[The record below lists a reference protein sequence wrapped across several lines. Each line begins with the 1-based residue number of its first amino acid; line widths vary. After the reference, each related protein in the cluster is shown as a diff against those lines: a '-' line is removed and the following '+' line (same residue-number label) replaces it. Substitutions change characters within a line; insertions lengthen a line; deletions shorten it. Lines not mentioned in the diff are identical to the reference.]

1 VRRIPVRA
9 EFGVQVAA
17 LVAQHPPQ
25 LGRQG
30 QPKGGR
36 EPLADLLG
44 AELTPGSLGAA
55 LRTLGTLEQAD
66 AGMALLDEA
75 VEILR
80 PSAERLELTSAWLTQ
95 AAATHVSTGA
105 TALPD
110 RPR

>member
-1 VRRIPVRA
+1 MIPEGICLRKVDTRR
-9 EFGVQVAA
+9 
-17 LVAQHPPQ
+17 
-25 LGRQG
+25 
-30 QPKGGR
+30 
-36 EPLADLLG
+36 G

-55 LRTLGTLEQAD
+55 LRTLGTLEQGD

-80 PSAERLELTSAWLTQ
+80 PSAERLELASAWLTQ
-95 AAATHVSTGA
+95 GAATHVSTGA

>member
-1 VRRIPVRA
+1 
-9 EFGVQVAA
+9 VQVAA
-17 LVAQHPPQ
+17 LLAQHPPQ

-30 QPKGGR
+30 QPTGGR

-55 LRTLGTLEQAD
+55 LRSLGTLEQGD

-80 PSAERLELTSAWLTQ
+80 SSAELELASVWLTRG
-95 AAATHVSTGA
+95 AATRVSTAA